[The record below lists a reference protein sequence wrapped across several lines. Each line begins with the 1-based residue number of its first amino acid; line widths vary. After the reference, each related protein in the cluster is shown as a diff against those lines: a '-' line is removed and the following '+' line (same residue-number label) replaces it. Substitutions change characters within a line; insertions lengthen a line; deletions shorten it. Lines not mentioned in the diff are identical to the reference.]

1 MSLLNRITEA
11 KSQFSKKDIAVAR
24 IRNSLRASL
33 EMFDRDY
40 GHSSKTNNEADMLDA
55 LDTIILNLRGAVGE
69 FNKQR
74 QMLKSRRN
82 K

>member
-1 MSLLNRITEA
+1 MSLLTRITEA

-24 IRNSLRASL
+24 IRNSIRASL
-33 EMFDRDY
+33 EMFDKDY
-40 GHSSKTNNEADMLDA
+40 AYSSKTNSEANMLDA
-55 LDTIILNLRGAVGE
+55 LDTIILNLNGAVGE

-74 QMLKSRRN
+74 QMLKSRQN